1 LGNPAPLGPRN
12 AQREKC
18 DRIYLDWIN
27 DTLAFDGSIFYLKL
41 MKGLILAGGLATRL
55 RPLTWVTNKHLL
67 PVYDKP
73 MIYYPLA
80 SMAKA
85 GVKEVLISSSPDH
98 SGQFTN
104 LLKDG
109 EEFGLKLYY
118 TVQQKPG
125 GIAQGVSLAERF
137 TAGEKLLVVLG
148 DNIFNYDLKPA
159 AIRLEKNEQG
169 AIVFGI
175 KMPGVESK
183 NYGVIEMD
191 KDNKVLSIEEKPENP
206 KSDIIQTG
214 VYMYDGRV
222 FDFIRRQKPSA
233 RGEMEVTDLN
243 NSYLVEGTLE
253 CELMDWWID
262 AGTSHDE
269 LLRANNLVAE
279 KIRQGKF

>member
-1 LGNPAPLGPRN
+1 
-12 AQREKC
+12 
-18 DRIYLDWIN
+18 
-27 DTLAFDGSIFYLKL
+27 